1 VASQE
6 AIKMLGTN
14 GGGFFNA
21 NSAHP
26 FENPTPLSNL
36 MEILGLL
43 LIPVSLVLVFGNMVK
58 DRRQGIAILVAMALI
73 FAVFLGF
80 CIWAESNGNP
90 SLTNMGVS
98 QTFTAIQPGGN
109 MEGKEV
115 RFGVVPSA
123 LFATATTATG
133 CGAVNS
139 MHDSFT
145 SLGGAVPLFLI
156 QFGEVVFGGVGSGL
170 YGMLVFV
177 IIAVFIAGLMIG
189 RMPDYLGKKIGP
201 YEMKLCTIIIL
212 IPIVTILIGT
222 AIAVMIPEGRAGVLN
237 PGPHGFTEILYAF
250 SSAAGNNGSA
260 FAGLSANS
268 LFFNIALAIAML
280 IGRYPVAVLSL
291 ALAGALAEKKSVP
304 VSPGTLPTHTALF
317 ISWLIGVVTL
327 IGALSFFLTL
337 VLGPI
342 VESLLWGG

>member
-1 VASQE
+1 
-6 AIKMLGTN
+6 MT
-14 GGGFFNA
+14 
-21 NSAHP
+21 
-26 FENPTPLSNL
+26 
-36 MEILGLL
+36 
-43 LIPVSLVLVFGNMVK
+43 
-58 DRRQGIAILVAMALI
+58 LI
-73 FAVFLGF
+73 FTVFLGF
-80 CIWAESNGNP
+80 AIWAESNGNP
-90 SLTNMGVS
+90 ALTNLGVS

-109 MEGKEV
+109 MEGKEM

-139 MHDSFT
+139 MHDSFS
-145 SLGGAVPLFLI
+145 SLGGMVPLFLI

-170 YGMLVFV
+170 YGMLIFV
-177 IIAVFIAGLMIG
+177 LIAVFIAGLMIG

-212 IPIVTILIGT
+212 IPIVTILVGV

-268 LFFNIALAIAML
+268 LFYNSALAIAML
-280 IGRYPVAVLSL
+280 IGRYPVAVLTL
-291 ALAGALAEKKSVP
+291 ALAGALGPEERVP
-304 VSPGTLPTHTALF
+304 G
-317 ISWLIGVVTL
+317 
-327 IGALSFFLTL
+327 
-337 VLGPI
+337 
-342 VESLLWGG
+342 